1 MSTKQEF
8 VEQAKTGKILT
19 LQCSKCLHY
28 HLGTIYFCKK
38 CGNSDFKKNIVDG
51 VGTVAT
57 FTIITIPPSG
67 FEDYVPYAWVVMKLK
82 DITLRV
88 SGFMS
93 GIHSPSDLPVG
104 TPVKVIGFDHRG
116 LIMEKQQV

>member
-8 VEQAKTGKILT
+8 VEQAKLGKILT

-28 HLGTIYFCKK
+28 HLGTIYFCQK
-38 CGNSDFKKNIVDG
+38 CGSSDFKRNIING
-51 VGTVAT
+51 IGTVST

-67 FEDYVPYAWVVMKLK
+67 FEKYVPYAWVVMKLK
-82 DITLRV
+82 DVALRV

-93 GIHSPSDLPVG
+93 DIHSPSDLPVG
-104 TPVKVIGFDHRG
+104 TSVKIVGFDQRG
-116 LIMEKQQV
+116 LIMVKQ